1 MALSDH
7 IFPRYFVCKNTIFLQ
22 CEKQNACVTSF
33 WSADPF
39 LGGPRLPPEEVSARL
54 KFWARG
60 PLILRLHDK
69 N

>member
-1 MALSDH
+1 MWETKRVRNKFSVCGP
-7 IFPRYFVCKNTIFLQ
+7 IFKRDET
-22 CEKQNACVTSF
+22 TS
-33 WSADPF
+33 WQAH
-39 LGGPRLPPEEVSARL
+39 EEVSARL